1 MTALFPCCGKLP
13 ARPRDRK
20 AKRGQR
26 AAEMIGKRRLK
37 IRAVGKPQP
46 PGMKM
51 KPRGDAVADMRRRP
65 AIFAVPDNGVA
76 GMGHMNAKLV
86 RTAGTRAKRDKR
98 HPHPCRINEA

>member
-13 ARPRDRK
+13 ARIRDRK
-20 AKRGQR
+20 AKRGER
-26 AAEMIGKRRLK
+26 RAEMIGKRGVK

-51 KPRGDAVADMRRRP
+51 KPRGDAAADMRRRP

-76 GMGHMNAKLV
+76 GMRHMDAKLV
-86 RTAGTRAKRDKR
+86 RAASARAKRDKR
-98 HPHPCRINEA
+98 HPHPRRINEA